1 MMAIKFSILKLFHRI
16 FFVSRGFVV
25 ALWIIAFVV
34 FGYSIASG
42 IGGTLTLDC

>member
-1 MMAIKFSILKLFHRI
+1 MMTIKFSILKLFHRI
-16 FFVSRGFVV
+16 FFVSRRFVA

-42 IGGTLTLDC
+42 VGGMLPFH